1 MGHRWDRSARR
12 IERLRARLEWR
23 VDGAAPVRPK
33 GMHEKAYQ
41 RRTQVSASQRSSS
54 IRKSGRTP
62 TLRAAHEDVTH
73 PPARCVRELHT
84 THFAD
89 ARRGWRHVGNAR
101 LNRCAEIAGTDMGIK
116 RLCESGG
123 RDDGART
130 TAIASLL
137 MTFFLRD
144 PFSTAQ
150 HRRST

>member
-1 MGHRWDRSARR
+1 MSQTCPGADSCTAANNILWARSWR
-12 IERLRARLEWR
+12 ERC
-23 VDGAAPVRPK
+23 
-33 GMHEKAYQ
+33 
-41 RRTQVSASQRSSS
+41 SSS

-101 LNRCAEIAGTDMGIK
+101 LNRCAEIAGTDVGIK

-123 RDDGART
+123 RDDVART